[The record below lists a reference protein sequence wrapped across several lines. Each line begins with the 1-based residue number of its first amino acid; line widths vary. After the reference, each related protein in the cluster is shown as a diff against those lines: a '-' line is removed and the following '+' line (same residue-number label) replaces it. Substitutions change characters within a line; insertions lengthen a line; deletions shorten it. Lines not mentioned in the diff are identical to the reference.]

1 MFKYAQI
8 GEDGVVHSVCSLSG
22 EVGDSNAIRI
32 DVYDEALVGKRYNK
46 DTNQFEDVPD
56 GN

>member
-22 EVGDSNAIRI
+22 EVDDSNAIRI
-32 DVYDEALVGKRYNK
+32 DAYDETLVGKRYNRE
-46 DTNQFEDVPD
+46 TNQFEDVTNAD
-56 GN
+56 